1 MDTLW
6 RNKRRDDKKRFF
18 RALRNKREKTG
29 ITVPGTLLKAGII
42 SFKNNLRSKTLRY
55 PFQVACIA
63 WVLLPKLSV
72 AE

>member
-1 MDTLW
+1 
-6 RNKRRDDKKRFF
+6 
-18 RALRNKREKTG
+18 
-29 ITVPGTLLKAGII
+29 VPGTLLKAGII